1 LLNAILLETNTAAS
15 VLSKFQA
22 LSEAISVPANALV
35 PPCVREMVQ
44 KGFD

>member
-1 LLNAILLETNTAAS
+1 LLNAIWLKANTAAP

-35 PPCVREMVQ
+35 APCIREMAQ
-44 KGFD
+44 KSFD